1 MQLDFT
7 SSLYLG
13 LRHEYQSLRPW
24 TQLTNGQPAYLNE
37 SQNVESVA
45 QQLAEL
51 QGCEYAVLG
60 RSSLHL
66 FWDLFGMLAKE
77 RISIFLDAGA
87 YPIAR
92 WGVERAM
99 ARGIPVHSF
108 PHKDADALYRLLKHG
123 TNGRKPVLV
132 SDGVCTFCSCAVHIA
147 KYQELANRFGC
158 MVIIDDTQALGILGA
173 NPKPVL
179 PYGFGGGGSL
189 QYQNISGPNMLI
201 VASLAKGFGVP
212 IAALS
217 GSREM
222 IQNFKS
228 RSETRVHCSPP
239 SAVDTAAAEHALTL
253 NQTTGDALRT
263 GLAQRVQH
271 FHRALTSIR
280 ITSDGSLFPVQTLRL
295 PPHLD
300 PENVHRQLLQ
310 LGVRTILRQGCNSQR
325 PFLTLII
332 TARHSHNDIENA
344 VQAIAKVIHI
354 QPQADLEGS

>member
-13 LRHEYQSLRPW
+13 LRHGYHSLKPW
-24 TQLTNGQPAYLNE
+24 QQLTKGQPAYLSE
-37 SQNVESVA
+37 LQNVERVA

-51 QGCEYAVLG
+51 QGCEQAVLG

-66 FWDLFGMLAKE
+66 FWDLFGILAKE
-77 RISIFLDAGA
+77 RISIFLDAGT

-108 PHKDADALYRLLKHG
+108 PHKDTDALVCRLKYG
-123 TNGRKPVLV
+123 TNSRKPVII
-132 SDGVCTFCSCAVHIA
+132 SDGVCTSCSCVMPIV
-147 KYQELANRFGC
+147 KYQEIAHRFGGK
-158 MVIIDDTQALGILGA
+158 VIIDDTQALGILGA

-179 PYGFGGGGSL
+179 PYGSGGGGSL
-189 QYQNISGPNMLI
+189 QYQSITDPNVMI

-239 SAVDTAAAEHALTL
+239 SAVDFAAAEHALAL
-253 NQTTGDALRT
+253 NQMTGDVLRT
-263 GLAQRVQH
+263 RLAQRVQH
-271 FHRALTSIR
+271 FRRSVASLR
-280 ITSDGSLFPVQTLRL
+280 ISSDGGLFPVQTLRL
-295 PPHLD
+295 PPQLD
-300 PENVHRQLLQ
+300 PEHVHRQLLHI
-310 LGVRTILRQGCNSQR
+310 GIRTILRRGCDSHK
-325 PFLTLII
+325 PSLTLII
-332 TARHSHNDIENA
+332 TTRHSHRDIENA
-344 VQAIAKVIHI
+344 VRALAKVIHV
-354 QPQADLEGS
+354 QPQADLEGG